1 VEALTPEKVFD
12 ARWALALLGEAK
24 DRLRQEYI
32 DNDKIAV
39 FDALKGFVDPVSSN
53 TLPSYEEVAKQLN
66 VGVATVKTL
75 IHRLRKRN
83 TTIVREEILRTISDP
98 SDIEA
103 ESRELCEALIAA
115 EGQIQP

>member
-1 VEALTPEKVFD
+1 M
-12 ARWALALLGEAK
+12 
-24 DRLRQEYI
+24 RQEYI

-53 TLPSYEEVAKQLN
+53 TLPSYEEVAKQLDLS
-66 VGVATVKTL
+66 VAAVKTL

-83 TTIVREEILRTISDP
+83 TAIVREEIMRTVSDAA
-98 SDIEA
+98 DVEA

-115 EGQIQP
+115 EGKILP